1 MLKDAT
7 KKMTENR
14 LPSHHQLYTALIP
27 SSPPGD
33 DSNWRQQLL
42 TLHVIFPSL
51 LLPAL
56 DLLDRGLVT
65 RLIVANPTQAT
76 TSHTSH
82 VPQDNEAEPVHGQLT
97 DRDLVGQEATNYS
110 KDQICMYSVQSAAS
124 TASRGRRRHIPQAS
138 KSYAVHLDAWS
149 CNCGGFA
156 LDAYSN
162 YDVTSINE
170 QLQGS
175 SISPGGFGS
184 LGMDARLGL
193 QEDFPCCKHLLACL
207 LAEKWRGVPR
217 GHVEDRYI
225 TKEELA
231 AIIGGL

>member
-1 MLKDAT
+1 M
-7 KKMTENR
+7 MNGNC

-27 SSPPGD
+27 PSPPPSAGESTSD

-65 RLIVANPTQAT
+65 RLIVASTSHTA
-76 TSHTSH
+76 TSHTSRAL
-82 VPQDNEAEPVHGQLT
+82 QHGETEIVQGQYT
-97 DRDLVGQEATNYS
+97 DRDLGCQQGTSFS
-110 KDQICMYSVQSAAS
+110 KDRICMYSAQSAAS
-124 TASRGRRRHIPQAS
+124 AASRGRRRLTPQAS
-138 KSYAVHLDAWS
+138 KSYAVHIDAWS
-149 CNCGGFA
+149 CNCDAFA

-162 YDVTSINE
+162 YDMTGSTE
-170 QLQGS
+170 QLQEPRIS
-175 SISPGGFGS
+175 SGDFGS
-184 LGMDARLGL
+184 LVMDARLGL

-207 LAEKWRGVPR
+207 LAEKWRGTPR
-217 GHVEDRYI
+217 GHVEDKYI

>member
-1 MLKDAT
+1 MSR
-7 KKMTENR
+7 NH

-27 SSPPGD
+27 SSPPSD

-42 TLHVIFPSL
+42 TLHVVFPSL

-56 DLLDRGLVT
+56 DLLDRGLVS
-65 RLIVANPTQAT
+65 RLIVANPAQAAA
-76 TSHTSH
+76 SHPSH
-82 VPQDNEAEPVHGQLT
+82 VPQDSETEPVQGQLT
-97 DRDLVGQEATNYS
+97 DRDLVGQEATSFS

-124 TASRGRRRHIPQAS
+124 ATSRGRRRHIPQAS
-138 KSYAVHLDAWS
+138 KSYAVHIDAWS
-149 CNCGGFA
+149 CNCGSFA

-162 YDVTSINE
+162 YDVTSITE
-170 QLQGS
+170 QLQESGIS
-175 SISPGGFGS
+175 SGGFGS
-184 LGMDARLGL
+184 LGMDAWLGL

-207 LAEKWRGVPR
+207 LAEKWRGAPR

>member
-1 MLKDAT
+1 MS
-7 KKMTENR
+7 ENR

-27 SSPPGD
+27 SYPPPTAGESTGD
-33 DSNWRQQLL
+33 ESNWRQQLL

-65 RLIVANPTQAT
+65 RLVVVSSSQTA

-82 VPQDNEAEPVHGQLT
+82 APQDSEAKPVQGQHT
-97 DRDLVGQEATNYS
+97 GRDIASQQGTS
-110 KDQICMYSVQSAAS
+110 FIKDQIWIYSVHSAAS
-124 TASRGRRRHIPQAS
+124 TASRGKWRHIAQAS

-149 CNCGGFA
+149 CNCGAFA

-162 YDVTSINE
+162 YDVTSSIE
-170 QLQGS
+170 QLQESGIS
-175 SISPGGFGS
+175 SGAFGS
-184 LGMDARLGL
+184 LGLDARLGL

-207 LAEKWRGVPR
+207 LAEKWRGTPR
-217 GHVEDRYI
+217 GYVEDRYI

-231 AIIGGL
+231 VIIGGL

>member
-1 MLKDAT
+1 MNR
-7 KKMTENR
+7 NR

-27 SSPPGD
+27 ASPPSD
-33 DSNWRQQLL
+33 NSNWRQQLL
-42 TLHVIFPSL
+42 TLHVILPSL

-65 RLIVANPTQAT
+65 RLIVASSAQAAT
-76 TSHTSH
+76 FHTSH
-82 VPQDNEAEPVHGQLT
+82 VPHDGETEPVQGQLEN
-97 DRDLVGQEATNYS
+97 RNLVGQEAMSFS

-124 TASRGRRRHIPQAS
+124 ATSRGRRRHIPQAS

-149 CNCGGFA
+149 CNCGAFA
-156 LDAYSN
+156 LEAYSN
-162 YDVTSINE
+162 YDVTSITE
-170 QLQGS
+170 QLQESGIS
-175 SISPGGFGS
+175 SGGFGS
-184 LGMDARLGL
+184 PGMDARLGL

-207 LAEKWRGVPR
+207 LAEKWRGAPR
-217 GHVEDRYI
+217 GLVEDRYI